1 MQQKYQSELTRSKQ
15 KDTILEPRIPKEP
28 TGRPLLL
35 GNKIDAMVQKY
46 IIASSNRGNVIS
58 RSIATSTAKAL
69 ISRNPGYVGQIDLES
84 SSWAQSL
91 FRQMGFFRRR
101 GTTAKLEI
109 PDGAFKEVQ
118 LLFTHDIVY
127 KVDKY
132 NIPDSLI
139 INIDQTPTKYVRV
152 SRSTLAKKNSKAVA
166 IKGSSDKRSI
176 TATFSMTFSGKFLP
190 MQLIYGGKTTKSLH
204 RFKFPNDFSLS
215 VNKTHYSYE
224 KETCKLI
231 EESLVPYIEKVCQEE
246 NLPVSQKALV
256 IMDVFSGQI
265 TSVVLDCFKDNKIEV
280 VCVPENMTYLLQLLD
295 LSVNGYAKKFTSRK
309 FSEWYSSEIMKQLDD
324 GKELHDI
331 NIDLKLSKLKPLH
344 AEWLV
349 ELYNQMST
357 AEGQKI
363 IHSAWKASGIT
374 EAMKAGKASLQPL
387 DPFHDID
394 TVVKLDD
401 EGADFNL
408 REVCNL
414 NESHLAN
421 GCSYNEDSDES
432 SNESE
437 SEYVPADDFERNV
450 FDAILDDEDDEL

>member
-1 MQQKYQSELTRSKQ
+1 
-15 KDTILEPRIPKEP
+15 
-28 TGRPLLL
+28 
-35 GNKIDAMVQKY
+35 MVQKY

-58 RSIATSTAKAL
+58 RSIATSTAKTL

-91 FRQMGFFRRR
+91 FRRMGFVRRR

-109 PDGAFKEVQ
+109 PDGAFKEAQ
-118 LLFTHDIVY
+118 LLFTHDIVS

-139 INIDQTPTKYVRV
+139 INIDQTPTKYVPV

-176 TATFSMTFSGKFLP
+176 TATFSITFSGKFLP
-190 MQLIYGGKTTKSLH
+190 MQLIYGGKTTKSLP

-215 VNKTHYSYE
+215 VNKTHYSNE
-224 KETCKLI
+224 KEACKLI
-231 EESLVPYIEKVCQEE
+231 EEILVPNIEKVRQEK
-246 NLPVSQKALV
+246 NLPVIQKALV

-280 VCVPENMTYLLQLLD
+280 VCVPANMTYLLQPLD
-295 LSVNGYAKKFTSRK
+295 LTVNGYAKKFTSRK
-309 FSEWYSSEIMKQLDD
+309 FSEWYSSQIMKQLDD

-394 TVVKLDD
+394 PMVELDD
-401 EGADFNL
+401 EGVDFNL

-414 NESHLAN
+414 NECQLAN
-421 GCSYNEDSDES
+421 RCSYKNEDSDES
-432 SNESE
+432 SSE
-437 SEYVPADDFERNV
+437 SEDVPADDFE
-450 FDAILDDEDDEL
+450 